1 MKLSII
7 KAQLKATSN
16 MLQQFHELKLQNID
30 SGYDTKELSKVRSS
44 IKSALT
50 ALNKQVRDHPD
61 YIFEW

>member
-7 KAQLKATSN
+7 KAQLEATSN

-30 SGYDTKELSKVRSS
+30 SGYDTKELTKVRSS

-50 ALNKQVRDHPD
+50 ALNAQVRNHPD
-61 YIFEW
+61 YVFEW